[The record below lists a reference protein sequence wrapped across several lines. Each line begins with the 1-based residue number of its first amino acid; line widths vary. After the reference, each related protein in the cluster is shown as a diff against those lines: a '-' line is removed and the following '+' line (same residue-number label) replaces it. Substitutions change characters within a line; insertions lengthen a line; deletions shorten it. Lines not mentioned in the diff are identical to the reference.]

1 MDFKKTKAPNSIVT
15 RNMNDLSSNVGNVY
29 ETVNIIAKRANQI
42 NLELK
47 EELGKK
53 LQEYGSL
60 TDNLEEITEN
70 REQIAISRYYE
81 KIPKATLI
89 ATQEFI
95 EDKVVY
101 RDPSEMA
108 E

>member
-15 RNMNDLSSNVGNVY
+15 RDMNDLSSNVGNVY

-42 NLELK
+42 NHELK

>member
-15 RNMNDLSSNVGNVY
+15 RDMNDLSSNVGNVY

-42 NLELK
+42 NHELK

-60 TDNLEEITEN
+60 TDNLEEMFNYLET
-70 REQIAISRYYE
+70 REEIRSVKE
-81 KIPKATLI
+81 LK
-89 ATQEFI
+89 
-95 EDKVVY
+95 DG
-101 RDPSEMA
+101 
-108 E
+108 